1 MRLCV
6 CWGCSHLIASQ
17 REALLEPGLQGGPFP
32 PQGQTRLGPV
42 PSLCTYL
49 AIQSKQ
55 EEHNEEKDG
64 PKRGKWHH
72 CHGFRVGD
80 EGQART

>member
-6 CWGCSHLIASQ
+6 CVLGVATVSSHCRGRLCQNQVS
-17 REALLEPGLQGGPFP
+17 RGDHSP
-32 PQGQTRLGPV
+32 PQGAI

-55 EEHNEEKDG
+55 EKHNEKKDG
-64 PKRGKWHH
+64 PKRGQRHH
-72 CHGFRVGD
+72 RHGFRVGD